1 MIIRYFPK
9 IILVIFTDVL
19 FFFEGGKAPITNV
32 MEWFLQATPLLSLLL
47 ITCRSCSV
55 LGRPP

>member
-19 FFFEGGKAPITNV
+19 FFFESGVPIANV

>member
-19 FFFEGGKAPITNV
+19 FFFESGVPITNV